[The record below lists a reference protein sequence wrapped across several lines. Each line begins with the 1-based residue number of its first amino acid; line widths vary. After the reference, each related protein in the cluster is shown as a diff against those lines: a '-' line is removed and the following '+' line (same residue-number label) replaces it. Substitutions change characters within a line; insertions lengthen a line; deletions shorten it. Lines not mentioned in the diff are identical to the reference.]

1 MGTDF
6 FDEDL
11 VREREAALK
20 IKLDGE
26 SGGSPRDGFIPSSR
40 DLPNRPVSDLT
51 LTHLARHKQEV
62 TEQMVDKAQELDRLR
77 ARQEEL
83 EKERR
88 TLEEMRKKQEAF
100 DAGRRELKERLNESL
115 VRMEKERLQAERL
128 SQLLEET
135 RRLFRERLDEVVA
148 LNEADWTDEN
158 LLDEL
163 NTALVL
169 LENVRADYN
178 KALAK
183 IEAIHPQAT
192 AGALPAARA
201 LAFEDAPGGAVAEG
215 GRSFGYWLR
224 AGLAFTLPLMAVLV
238 LLALLWMAFTYY
250 WA

>member
-26 SGGSPRDGFIPSSR
+26 GGGSPRDGFIPSSR

-62 TEQMVDKAQELDRLR
+62 TDQMVDKTQELDRLR

-100 DAGRRELKERLNESL
+100 DAGRRELKDRLTTSL
-115 VRMEKERLQAERL
+115 VRMEKDRLQAERL

-135 RRLFRERLDEVVA
+135 RRIFRERLDEVEA
-148 LNEADWTDEN
+148 LNETEWEDEH

-163 NTALVL
+163 NKSLVL
-169 LENVRADYN
+169 LDNVRSDYN
-178 KALAK
+178 KAMAKLEAVHPLA
-183 IEAIHPQAT
+183 P
-192 AGALPAARA
+192 AGAASTRP
-201 LAFEDAPGGAVAEG
+201 LAFEEAPSGTVNGAQG
-215 GRSFGYWLR
+215 FGYWLR
-224 AGLAFTLPLMAVLV
+224 TGLAFTLPVMVLITV
-238 LLALLWMAFTYY
+238 LALAWMVFSYY

>member
-6 FDEDL
+6 FDDDL

-26 SGGSPRDGFIPSSR
+26 SGGAPRDGNIPSSR

-88 TLEEMRKKQEAF
+88 LLEEMRKKQEAF
-100 DAGRRELKERLNESL
+100 DAGRRELKERLHESL
-115 VRMEKERLQAERL
+115 GRMEKERLQADRL

-135 RRLFRERLDEVVA
+135 RRLFRERLDEVEA
-148 LNEADWTDEN
+148 LNEAEWADER

-163 NTALVL
+163 NKALLL
-169 LENVRADYN
+169 LEGVRSDYN

-183 IEAIHPQAT
+183 IEAIHPQVP
-192 AGALPAARA
+192 AGALPSSRP
-201 LAFEDAPGGAVAEG
+201 LTFDAPSGLSAEG
-215 GRSFGYWLR
+215 ARGFGYWLR
-224 AGLAFTLPLMAVLV
+224 AGLAFTLPLIVAMA
-238 LLALLWMAFTYY
+238 LLALLWMAFWYY
-250 WA
+250 GA

>member
-6 FDEDL
+6 FDDDL

-26 SGGSPRDGFIPSSR
+26 SGGAKRDGHIPSSR
-40 DLPNRPVSDLT
+40 DLPSRAVSDLT

-88 TLEEMRKKQEAF
+88 LLEEMRKKQEAF
-100 DAGRRELKERLNESL
+100 DAGRRELKERLGESL
-115 VRMEKERLQAERL
+115 VRMEKDQLQAERFAQML
-128 SQLLEET
+128 DEL
-135 RRLFRERLDEVVA
+135 RRAFRVRLDEVAA
-148 LNEADWTDEN
+148 LNEAEWTDET

-163 NTALVL
+163 NKALAT
-169 LENVRADYN
+169 LEDVRSDYN
-178 KALAK
+178 KAMAK
-183 IEAIHPQAT
+183 LDAVRPQGT
-192 AGALPAARA
+192 ANAAPPARP
-201 LAFEDAPGGAVAEG
+201 LAFGGESVSVPDAAQG
-215 GRSFGYWLR
+215 FGFWLR
-224 AGLAFTLPLMAVLV
+224 SGLAFTLPLMALLV
-238 LLALLWMAFTYY
+238 ILLLAWMAFYY

>member
-11 VREREAALK
+11 VRERESALK

-26 SGGSPRDGFIPSSR
+26 SGGAPRDGFIPSSR

-62 TEQMVDKAQELDRLR
+62 TEQMVDKTQELDRLR

-88 TLEEMRKKQEAF
+88 TLEDMRKKQEAF
-100 DAGRRELKERLNESL
+100 DTGRRELKNRLSESL
-115 VRMEKERLQAERL
+115 VRMEKDQLQADRL
-128 SQLLEET
+128 TQLLDET
-135 RRLFRERLDEVVA
+135 RRVFRARLDEVTE
-148 LNEADWTDEN
+148 LNEEQWADEN

-163 NTALVL
+163 NKGLAL
-169 LENVRADYN
+169 LENVRSDYN

-183 IEAIHPQAT
+183 IEAIHPQVP
-192 AGALPAARA
+192 AGAAAAVRP
-201 LAFEDAPGGAVAEG
+201 LTFEDAPGLSAEG
-215 GRSFGYWLR
+215 AQGFGYWLR
-224 AGLAFTLPLMAVLV
+224 AGLAFTLPLMSLLTILAVT
-238 LLALLWMAFTYY
+238 WMLFSYF

>member
-20 IKLDGE
+20 IKLDGDG
-26 SGGSPRDGFIPSSR
+26 GGSPRDGFIPSSR

-62 TEQMVDKAQELDRLR
+62 TDQMVDKTQELDRLR

-83 EKERR
+83 ERERR

-100 DAGRRELKERLNESL
+100 DAGRRELKDRLAASL
-115 VRMEKERLQAERL
+115 VRMEKDRLQAERL

-135 RRLFRERLDEVVA
+135 RRLFRERLDEVEA
-148 LNEADWTDEN
+148 LNESEWQDEN

-163 NTALVL
+163 NKSLVL
-169 LENVRADYN
+169 LDNVRSDYN
-178 KALAK
+178 KGMAK
-183 IEAIHPQAT
+183 IEAVHPLAPG
-192 AGALPAARA
+192 GAAAAARP
-201 LAFEDAPGGAVAEG
+201 LAFEDASGSAASASQG
-215 GRSFGYWLR
+215 FGYWLR
-224 AGLAFTLPLMAVLV
+224 AGLAFTLPLMA
-238 LLALLWMAFTYY
+238 LLAVLFLAGLFFYY
-250 WA
+250 WM

>member
-6 FDEDL
+6 FDDDL

-26 SGGSPRDGFIPSSR
+26 NGGAPRDGFIPSSR

-62 TEQMVDKAQELDRLR
+62 TEQMVDKTQELDRLR

-100 DAGRRELKERLNESL
+100 DAGRRELKSRLDESL
-115 VRMEKERLQAERL
+115 ARMEKDQFQAERL
-128 SQLLEET
+128 AQLLDET
-135 RRLFRERLDEVVA
+135 RHVFRDRLDEVSA
-148 LNEADWTDEN
+148 LSEEQWTDEN

-163 NTALVL
+163 NKALAL
-169 LENVRADYN
+169 LENVRSDYN

-183 IEAIHPQAT
+183 IEAIHPQAPAGSAPARPLT
-192 AGALPAARA
+192 FAGAPGMAPERA
-201 LAFEDAPGGAVAEG
+201 QG
-215 GRSFGYWLR
+215 FGVWLR
-224 AGLAFTLPLMAVLV
+224 AGLAFTLPLMALIVVLW
-238 LLALLWMAFTYY
+238 LAWLAFYY